1 VEGMIVIA
9 EKTILLADDSG
20 FMRKIL
26 KNILT
31 RSGYSVVGEAENGIK
46 AIEMYNMLKP
56 NLVILDITMS
66 EMNGIEAAKGILK
79 SDESASIIMCS
90 AMGQQSFVVDSI
102 KAGAKDFIVK
112 PFQPARVLE
121 TVAKV
126 IGY

>member
-1 VEGMIVIA
+1 MIVIA